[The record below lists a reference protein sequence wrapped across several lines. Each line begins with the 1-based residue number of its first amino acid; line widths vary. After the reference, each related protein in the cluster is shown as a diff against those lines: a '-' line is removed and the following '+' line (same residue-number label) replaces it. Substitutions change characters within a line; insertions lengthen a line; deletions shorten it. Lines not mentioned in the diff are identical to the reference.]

1 MLSKAMSWAP
11 SHQALRASAT
21 TSQMARPAICVSR
34 EAEALPAFGVWLLSS
49 QTISTFSIGSSS
61 ASAAIWRRIRCAPWP
76 TSAAPMRTR
85 ACSYSARP
93 NSSTV
98 AVGQARHHELGGEL
112 RLGRAEA
119 AERTAG
125 HVVGVDRA
133 AVERNVGDLVAATGE
148 QRGDL
153 DHFDAGRGIGAAI
166 GDDLGLDGGDLTV
179 PR

>member
-1 MLSKAMSWAP
+1 
-11 SHQALRASAT
+11 
-21 TSQMARPAICVSR
+21 
-34 EAEALPAFGVWLLSS
+34 
-49 QTISTFSIGSSS
+49 
-61 ASAAIWRRIRCAPWP
+61 
-76 TSAAPMRTR
+76 
-85 ACSYSARP
+85 
-93 NSSTV
+93 
-98 AVGQARHHELGGEL
+98 L

-179 PR
+179 PRDRPTAAETHGMSLVMADD